1 MPSQTLPA
9 PTPSEKNLR
18 RLFVLRII
26 AVSGQILAI
35 AAVTYGLGMKLP
47 LNLMGLVILL
57 LAAFNFLTWLRLK
70 NPFPVT
76 DLELLGQLL
85 VDIAALAVL
94 LYASGGSTNPFVS
107 LFLLPLTIA
116 AAILPSRSTW
126 FVTGVTIS
134 CYTLLLFYYTPLAH
148 NGSELHLAMMTME
161 HGMEGHQHS
170 GSGGDFGLHVLGMW
184 FNFLLSASL
193 ISFFVVRMADS
204 IRERDGLL
212 ASAREA
218 ALRNERIIA
227 LGTLAAGAA
236 HELGTPL
243 STMAIVTHELQQDY
257 ADNRALS
264 EDLNVLRGQVDNC
277 KSILSNLLDT
287 AGQNRAGNLSRIPVD
302 RYLDSLID
310 KWQVFRP
317 GIVLTVERIGP
328 SPVPYIAVE
337 ATLGQAIINL
347 LNNAADAS
355 PDCVEVKETW
365 NDTRLII
372 DICDHGPGLGPEA
385 MTNAGKPFFTTKP
398 PGQGIGIGL
407 FLANATIERF
417 GGTVRLTNRKDGGAC
432 NQINLPLLSN
442 PTEEPS

>member
-1 MPSQTLPA
+1 MFSQSPPA

-18 RLFVLRII
+18 RLFILRVI
-26 AVSGQILAI
+26 AISGQIVAI
-35 AAVTYGLGMKLP
+35 AAVTYGLGMNLP
-47 LNLMGLVILL
+47 LRWLALVILL

-70 NPFPVT
+70 NPTPVT

-85 VDIAALAVL
+85 IDIAALTAL

-116 AAILPSRSTW
+116 AAILPSRATW
-126 FVTGVTIS
+126 FVTVVTIS
-134 CYTLLLFYYTPLAH
+134 CYTLLLFYYVPLAH
-148 NGSELHLAMMTME
+148 NGGELHLAMSME
-161 HGMEGHQHS
+161 HGMEGHKHP

-193 ISFFVVRMADS
+193 IAIFVVRMAGS
-204 IRERDGLL
+204 IRERDRLL

-243 STMAIVTHELQQDY
+243 STMAIITHELQHDY
-257 ADNRALS
+257 AKNDTLS
-264 EDLNVLRGQVDNC
+264 EDLRLLRSQVDNC
-277 KSILSNLLDT
+277 KSILSNLLNA
-287 AGQNRAGNLSRIPVD
+287 AGQNRAGSLSLVQVD
-302 RYLDSLID
+302 RYLDDLID
-310 KWQVFRP
+310 KWQIVRP
-317 GIVLTVERIGP
+317 GVALTIERGGP
-328 SPVPYIAVE
+328 QPVPKIAVE

-355 PDCVEVKETW
+355 PHCVEINETW
-365 NDTRLII
+365 DGSRLFIE
-372 DICDHGPGLGPEA
+372 ICDHGPGLGPEA
-385 MTNAGKPFFTTKP
+385 MANAGKPFFTTKS
-398 PGQGIGIGL
+398 PGEGIGIGL

-417 GGTVRLTNRKDGGAC
+417 GGTVRLTNRKGGGAC
-432 NQINLPLLSN
+432 TQIILPLLS
-442 PTEEPS
+442 TGTGES